1 MARLINRNLIVIC
14 RPERF
19 SDKLW
24 KKLFILEK
32 DIVIND
38 EKHVFRDQKIPQN
51 SKVDP
56 RYFSP
61 LYHNSL
67 ANSKI
72 QMKFSPSSV
81 EMQTIQIMSF
91 IYNLYTS

>member
-1 MARLINRNLIVIC
+1 MQNIFLSGLWWRYNVCLEKGSDQLIVYRGID
-14 RPERF
+14 
-19 SDKLW
+19 S
-24 KKLFILEK
+24 
-32 DIVIND
+32 VIND
-38 EKHVFRDQKIPQN
+38 EKYVFRDQKIPQN

-81 EMQTIQIMSF
+81 EIQTIQTMSF